1 MKLSGDK
8 INKKITQDAFSL
20 NRINLKIGIFSDLRA
35 KFLRCKVQES
45 SDLAQLK
52 RVEVVAG
59 LIFDQG
65 RLLVCQRNSRGSF
78 ALKWE
83 FPGGKLEQGEG
94 HKGALR
100 RELKEELGIEAGRLS
115 ELFRHEHLYPKIARI
130 NLRFFRVEDYSG
142 ELKNLVFQ
150 QIKWVRIKE
159 LMQMD
164 FLDGDLPIVRKLVS
178 SYGK

>member
-1 MKLSGDK
+1 
-8 INKKITQDAFSL
+8 
-20 NRINLKIGIFSDLRA
+20 LKWG
-35 KFLRCKVQES
+35 
-45 SDLAQLK
+45 
-52 RVEVVAG
+52 
-59 LIFDQG
+59 
-65 RLLVCQRNSRGSF
+65 SRGKVG
-78 ALKWE
+78 A
-83 FPGGKLEQGEG
+83 GRG

-115 ELFRHEHLYPKIARI
+115 ELFRHENLYPKIARV

-150 QIKWVRIKE
+150 QIKWVPIKE